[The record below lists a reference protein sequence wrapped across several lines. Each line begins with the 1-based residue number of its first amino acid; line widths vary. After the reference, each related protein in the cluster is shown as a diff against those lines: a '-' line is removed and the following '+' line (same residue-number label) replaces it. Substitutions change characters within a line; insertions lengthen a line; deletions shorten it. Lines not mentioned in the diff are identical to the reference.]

1 MIGGLVMFTDRTVLL
16 LCLTV
21 LLLAPVAASAQA
33 EEINRALA
41 RRFYEEVWFSRNP
54 AVVDELV
61 APEYVVHDIGNRK
74 GLIEPAS
81 EQKRTADLF
90 WQNGEMRGRIDFQI
104 AEGDLVATRWQWDY
118 RPRRPFMKLTMI
130 GGRNPIPIINIF
142 RFKDGKIV
150 EIWNHR
156 HDIDVGFAANVLRV
170 QGFAAG
176 VLSALLVALSARIW
190 RWRRRGRTNSPL
202 RTA

>member
-1 MIGGLVMFTDRTVLL
+1 
-16 LCLTV
+16 
-21 LLLAPVAASAQA
+21 
-33 EEINRALA
+33 
-41 RRFYEEVWFSRNP
+41 
-54 AVVDELV
+54 
-61 APEYVVHDIGNRK
+61 
-74 GLIEPAS
+74 
-81 EQKRTADLF
+81 
-90 WQNGEMRGRIDFQI
+90 
-104 AEGDLVATRWQWDY
+104 
-118 RPRRPFMKLTMI
+118 MKLTMI

-190 RWRRRGRTNSPL
+190 RWRRRRRTNSPL

>member
-118 RPRRPFMKLTMI
+118 RPRHPFMKLTMI

-190 RWRRRGRTNSPL
+190 RWRRRRRTNSPL